1 MGDGG
6 GEWGIQLLLM
16 RLRTF
21 GRRSGGGSEGNSET
35 GQIPSVSNM
44 IETTEANSAPGRRSG
59 AGSVPSMRDMIE
71 ASEEEAF
78 ETESEEDVFS
88 DISENKLGADG

>member
-1 MGDGG
+1 M
-6 GEWGIQLLLM
+6 M
-16 RLRTF
+16 
-21 GRRSGGGSEGNSET
+21 
-35 GQIPSVSNM
+35 
-44 IETTEANSAPGRRSG
+44 ETTEANAAPGRRSG

-88 DISENKLGADG
+88 DISDNKLGADG